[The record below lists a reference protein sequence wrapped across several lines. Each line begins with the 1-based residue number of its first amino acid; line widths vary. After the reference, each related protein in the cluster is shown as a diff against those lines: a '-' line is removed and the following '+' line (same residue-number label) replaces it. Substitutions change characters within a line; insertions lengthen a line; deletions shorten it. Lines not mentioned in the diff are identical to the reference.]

1 MYSHHFVDCSKCM
14 FVFIAFLNISGADT
28 GFQKRGVVI
37 INNKTSGG
45 GGGGGFLLRTTA
57 REKKKVNLDKR
68 GGCNPPPPLPCIC
81 SCILSDDKT
90 YI

>member
-45 GGGGGFLLRTTA
+45 GGGGFCCVQLQGR
-57 REKKKVNLDKR
+57 KKK
-68 GGCNPPPPLPCIC
+68 
-81 SCILSDDKT
+81 
-90 YI
+90 

>member
-45 GGGGGFLLRTTA
+45 GGGGGVSVA
-57 REKKKVNLDKR
+57 YNCKGEKKSEFGQK
-68 GGCNPPPPLPCIC
+68 GGLQPPPPPPLYLLLHLI
-81 SCILSDDKT
+81 
-90 YI
+90 

>member
-1 MYSHHFVDCSKCM
+1 MYSHHFVDCM

-45 GGGGGFLLRTTA
+45 GGGGGGGGGFCCVQLQGR
-57 REKKKVNLDKR
+57 KKK
-68 GGCNPPPPLPCIC
+68 
-81 SCILSDDKT
+81 
-90 YI
+90 

>member
-45 GGGGGFLLRTTA
+45 GGGFLLRTTA
-57 REKKKVNLDKR
+57 REKKKVNLD
-68 GGCNPPPPLPCIC
+68 NPLYLLLHLI
-81 SCILSDDKT
+81 
-90 YI
+90 